1 MKSNREP
8 LARIGGRLLRDK
20 FAILRNL
27 HCFEFSVHKRM
38 DDIVANIG
46 PTAEIIERIRPVYN
60 FKASE

>member
-27 HCFEFSVHKRM
+27 HCFEFSVHKRIG
-38 DDIVANIG
+38 DIEPYELTLPDENEEEDYVYAN
-46 PTAEIIERIRPVYN
+46 
-60 FKASE
+60 SS